1 MSFCMTLLVGG
12 IYMRFPIAQLHER
25 DIVQVQQFERQLRQ
39 QTGENII
46 LIAYKKEQ
54 TDGRGE

>member
-1 MSFCMTLLVGG
+1 
-12 IYMRFPIAQLHER
+12 MRFPIAQLHER
-25 DIVQVQQFERQLRQ
+25 DIAQVQQWEQTLRQ
-39 QTGENII
+39 QTGEDII